1 MFLSLPLLALG
12 EGATLLP
19 GAGLLPDPFA
29 DSTLLSSTSGLT
41 YYFLGPGLEIG
52 LCSGLV

>member
-29 DSTLLSSTSGLT
+29 DSTLLSSTSDLT
-41 YYFLGPGLEIG
+41 YYFLGPGLELG

>member
-19 GAGLLPDPFA
+19 GAGLLPDPFV
-29 DSTLLSSTSGLT
+29 DSTLLSSTSGLD
-41 YYFLGPGLEIG
+41 YYFFGPGLETG
-52 LCSGLV
+52 LYSGLV